1 MCRYLFVCRISI
13 LCLHVTL
20 LHRSFY
26 HYLGITAIFGIS
38 CVHWFI
44 FLVLSLVCSLLFWEM
59 VWAFSVSFS
68 KTSSCS
74 YLVVLDVFRECC
86 LIVELTAIAVQY
98 SWYKADSIDC
108 TDFAHIIYSSKILTQ
123 LIFSFW
129 LIFTLWLVCVFTR
142 WIIDTLF
149 LHRGCWMYIV
159 LGWIFLL
166 HSSRC
171 FLTDNIVLPWTYDK
185 SCDAFESFGYGTSA
199 LY

>member
-129 LIFTLWLVCVFTR
+129 LIVTLRIVCVFTR
-142 WIIDTLF
+142 FIIEISFSRFGCCTYVVSRWISP
-149 LHRGCWMYIV
+149 LHT
-159 LGWIFLL
+159 
-166 HSSRC
+166 SRC
-171 FLTDNIVLPWTYDK
+171 FLVASIVLPFTYDR
-185 SCDAFESFGYGTSA
+185 SG
-199 LY
+199 LH